1 MGSVKGACEMIGISP
16 STYYYNPKGDRLE
29 KSKQDS
35 DIKAAIEK
43 IREDLPVSGY
53 RTLQQY
59 LFREHGIKIGET
71 RLRRIIRENALQAK
85 QVKRFVKTTWS
96 EHDERVHPNLL
107 PEMTVTDINQVWVT
121 DLTYIRVLAGFV
133 YLAAILDVYSRK
145 VIGWA
150 ISVSLDRQ
158 LTLAAL
164 AMAIQ
169 RRNPKPGVIHHS
181 DRGVQYLCKDYVG
194 MLEKNGFHMSCS
206 RKGNPYDNAF
216 AESFF
221 KTLKSNEVDLQKYRD
236 IWDVMDR
243 VPEFLDDMYN
253 ERRVH
258 SKLDYLSPNEFEE
271 KNEENKKNGKSRPV
285 VKL

>member
-1 MGSVKGACEMIGISP
+1 MIGVSP
-16 STYYYNPKGDRLE
+16 STYYYKPKRDRLARAKE
-29 KSKQDS
+29 DM
-35 DIKAAIEK
+35 DIRSAIEK

-53 RTLQQY
+53 RTLRHY
-59 LFREHGIKIGET
+59 LAREHGIKVGET
-71 RLRRIIRENALQAK
+71 RLRRIIRENNLQAK
-85 QVKRFVKTTWS
+85 QVRRFVQTTWS
-96 EHDERVHPNLL
+96 RHDELVYPNLL
-107 PEMTVTDINQVWVT
+107 PEMTVTDVNQVWVT
-121 DLTYIRVLAGFV
+121 DLTYIRVMAGFV

-150 ISVSLDRQ
+150 ISTSLDRT

-164 AMAIQ
+164 NMAIQ
-169 RRNPKPGVIHHS
+169 KRNPKVGIIHHS
-181 DRGVQYLCKDYVG
+181 DRGVQYLCREYVA
-194 MLEKNGFHMSCS
+194 LLQASGFHISCS

-221 KTLKSNEVDLQKYRD
+221 KTLKSNEVDLQKYQN
-236 IWDVMDR
+236 IWDVIDR
-243 VPEFLDDMYN
+243 VPEFLEDIYN

-271 KNEENKKNGKSRPV
+271 KNEENKKHGKVRPV

>member
-1 MGSVKGACEMIGISP
+1 MIGISA
-16 STYYYNPKGDRLE
+16 STYYYKPKRNRLARVKE
-29 KSKQDS
+29 DL
-35 DIKAAIEK
+35 DIRAAIEK

-53 RTLQQY
+53 RTLLRY
-59 LFREHGIKIGET
+59 LAREHGIKVGET
-71 RLRRIIRENALQAK
+71 RLRRIIGENDLQAK
-85 QVKRFVKTTWS
+85 QIKRFVKTTWS
-96 EHDERVHPNLL
+96 EHDEMVYPNLL
-107 PEMTVTDINQVWVT
+107 PEMTVTDVNQVWVT
-121 DLTYIRVLAGFV
+121 DLTYIRVVAGFV

-150 ISVSLDRQ
+150 ISTSLDRK

-164 AMAIQ
+164 EMAIA
-169 RRNPKPGVIHHS
+169 RRIPKAGVVHHS
-181 DRGVQYLCKDYVG
+181 DRGVQYLCKEYVA
-194 MLEKNGFHMSCS
+194 LLRKYKFHISCS

-221 KTLKSNEVDLQKYRD
+221 KTLKSNEVDLQTYRD
-236 IWDVMDR
+236 IWDVTDR
-243 VPEFLDDMYN
+243 VPEFLEDIYN

-271 KNEENKKNGKSRPV
+271 KNVENKKTGRVRPV

>member
-1 MGSVKGACEMIGISP
+1 MIGIST
-16 STYYYNPKGDRLE
+16 STYYYKPKRDRLARAKE
-29 KSKQDS
+29 DM
-35 DIKAAIEK
+35 DIKSGIEK

-53 RTLQQY
+53 RTLLRY
-59 LFREHGIKIGET
+59 LSREHGIKLGET
-71 RLRRIIRENALQAK
+71 RLRRIIRENNLQAK
-85 QVKRFVKTTWS
+85 QIKRFVKTTWS
-96 EHDERVHPNLL
+96 EHDELVYPNLL
-107 PEMTVTDINQVWVT
+107 PEMTVTDVNQVWVT
-121 DLTYIRVLAGFV
+121 DLTYIRVVAGFV

-150 ISVSLDRQ
+150 ISTSLDRK

-164 AMAIQ
+164 NMAIAK
-169 RRNPKPGVIHHS
+169 RNPKPGVIHHS
-181 DRGVQYLCKDYVG
+181 DRGVQYLCKEYVELLQKHG
-194 MLEKNGFHMSCS
+194 LHISCS

-236 IWDVMDR
+236 IWVVTDR
-243 VPEFLDDMYN
+243 VPEFLEDIYN

-258 SKLDYLSPNEFEE
+258 SKLDYQSPNEFEE
-271 KNEENKKNGKSRPV
+271 KNEENKKKGKVRPV

>member
-1 MGSVKGACEMIGISP
+1 MIGVSP
-16 STYYYNPKGDRLE
+16 STYYYKPKRDRLE
-29 KSKQDS
+29 RAKEDLDVRS
-35 DIKAAIEK
+35 AIEK

-53 RTLQQY
+53 RTLLRY
-59 LFREHGIKIGET
+59 LLREHGIKIGET
-71 RLRRIIRENALQAK
+71 RLRRIIRENSLQAK
-85 QVKRFVKTTWS
+85 QIKRFVKTTWS
-96 EHDERVHPNLL
+96 EHDELVYPNLL
-107 PEMTVTDINQVWVT
+107 PEMTVTDVNQVWVT
-121 DLTYIRVLAGFV
+121 DLTYIRVVAGFV

-150 ISVSLDRQ
+150 ISTSLDRK

-164 AMAIQ
+164 NMAIAK
-169 RRNPKPGVIHHS
+169 RNPKPGVIHHS
-181 DRGVQYLCKDYVG
+181 DRGVQYLFKEYVA
-194 MLEKNGFHMSCS
+194 LLRKHGFHISCS

-221 KTLKSNEVDLQKYRD
+221 KTLKSNEVDLQTYRD
-236 IWDVMDR
+236 IWDVTDR
-243 VPEFLDDMYN
+243 VPQFLEDIYN

-271 KNEENKKNGKSRPV
+271 KNVENKKTGRVRPV